1 MKYTLIFSAILF
13 LSACAQTVE
22 HHPLST
28 ADYEAMEF
36 ADAGG
41 VERWW
46 GDALPPDLEAGLI
59 ENAKILRKRF
69 PDAVHA
75 TRDNA
80 PVQSTLAL
88 SGGGANGAFG
98 AGILVGWS
106 ESGLR
111 PEFEMVTGS
120 STGSI
125 IAPFAFL
132 GSEYDDTLLE
142 IYSSITRDDIYQPK
156 VLTGLLSGSA
166 LADTASLQKQIEK
179 YVTQELVTAIAV
191 EYKKNRSLFI
201 VTTHFDAM
209 RPMIWNIGA
218 IAAQGGTDSRDLI
231 RKVILASAAIPIMF
245 PPVPIEWEENGKR
258 FTELHVD
265 GGVTRNVFAY
275 PAQISIKEIEKI
287 QGLTFRRKIFVIQN
301 GNTQLRY
308 EPAKTGVMSIAARA
322 VKGLLQNKGNADVE
336 RIYYITQR
344 DGVAFNMIEIPN
356 SFVADGATDFDPDY
370 IAKLLALGRATGKR
384 GDFWHDKPPSER

>member
-1 MKYTLIFSAILF
+1 MKYTLLFSAILL
-13 LSACAQTVE
+13 LSACAQTVI

-28 ADYEAMEF
+28 ADYEAMDF

-41 VERWW
+41 TERWW
-46 GDALPPDLEAGLI
+46 GDALPPDLEAGLR

-69 PDAVHA
+69 PEAVHA
-75 TRDNA
+75 TQENA
-80 PVQSTLAL
+80 PVQNILAL

-98 AGILVGWS
+98 AGVLVGWS
-106 ESGLR
+106 ESGQR

-132 GSEYDDTLLE
+132 GSEYDDVLLE
-142 IYSSITRDDIYQPK
+142 IYSSVTRDDIYQPK
-156 VLTGLLSGSA
+156 ILTGLLSGSA
-166 LADTASLQKQIEK
+166 LADTTSLQNQIEK
-179 YVTQELVTAIAV
+179 YVTQELVAAIAV
-191 EYKKNRSLFI
+191 EYQKNRTLFM

-218 IAAQGGTDSRDLI
+218 IATNGGPDATALI
-231 RKVILASAAIPIMF
+231 RKVILASSAIPIMF
-245 PPVPIEWEENGKR
+245 PPVPIEWEKDGKH

-275 PAQISIKEIEKI
+275 PAQISVKQIEKI
-287 QGLTFRRKIFVIQN
+287 QGLTFRKKIFVIQN
-301 GNTQLRY
+301 SNSQLRY
-308 EPAKTGVMSIAARA
+308 EPAKTGVMSIAGRA

-336 RIYYITQR
+336 RIYYLSQR
-344 DGVAFNMIEIPN
+344 DDIAFNMIEIPN

-370 IAKLLALGRATGKR
+370 IAELLALGRATGKR
-384 GDFWHDKPPSER
+384 GDFWYDKPPSER